1 MAFLTS
7 TNVTWRKEHLVI
19 FVNLFLIFS
28 YNNRSVMELQ
38 NDAVIDITI
47 IGQTFD
53 ITWPFKRFKE
63 GTVFEK

>member
-1 MAFLTS
+1 
-7 TNVTWRKEHLVI
+7 
-19 FVNLFLIFS
+19 
-28 YNNRSVMELQ
+28 MELQ

-63 GTVFEK
+63 GAIFER